1 MLQVATA
8 KLFTHPSHTNRL
20 KGVLYTNVHL
30 PSDTTVD
37 TAIGSFTPL
46 AHTQYGNALF
56 WDFTEHVEGT
66 EFGPGVLHSNGID
79 AYIDDCASMLS
90 FALDCICTPSSS
102 VADRLIRA
110 GAINRRDTPQQLI
123 PIIFDKDRYIKPE
136 DLPNFQSLLKSIIG
150 LPRVKF
156 LGVMKAIRTYVAAL
170 HRLEEDVNLSY
181 TLLVMSMETL
191 VQDFD
196 GYESSWSDIEDRKRR
211 PLEKAMEGI
220 EKAHADAIKDTL
232 IKVEHVGANKRFK
245 AFIRSHI
252 RDVHF
257 SVELSGEPSPVGKR
271 DFEEALNN
279 IYNVRSKYVHT
290 LKPLP
295 NEFLAF
301 SGSSE
306 TVHIGGEL
314 ILTLRGLRRVA
325 KSVIQSFIENQE
337 QIEKEPYNYT
347 WESPNIIQAKM
358 CPSTWISRTDGLS
371 NESFRLYFEGYISL
385 LDQFFTNHPDGQLYD
400 VRRVL
405 EIGLA
410 KRSQLKPEHHRALV
424 GLYIAFAY
432 FTHPT
437 LHPETKLESIDYE
450 AINLPSIESLIIHT
464 ATGEVTD
471 WPIEEHIRQHNAY
484 FKKRHKTSGI
494 KVPPKLE
501 ACMDLALVERWRAS
515 GDHDKAF
522 ETLNCARINSPGLIE
537 IHSFSDSFTSDSAIN
552 WLRIVYPSLNKLR
565 SQNTLDESGL

>member
-46 AHTQYGNALF
+46 AHTHYGNALY

-66 EFGPGVLHSNGID
+66 EIGPGVLHSNGID
-79 AYIDDCASMLS
+79 AYIDDCASVLS
-90 FALDCICTPSSS
+90 FALDCICTPNSS
-102 VADRLIRA
+102 VADRLIRV
-110 GAINRRDTPQQLI
+110 GAINRRGTPQQLV
-123 PIIFDKDRYIKPE
+123 PKIFDKDIYIKPE
-136 DLPNFQSLLKSIIG
+136 LLPTFQSLLKSIIG

-232 IKVEHVGANKRFK
+232 VKVEHVAANKRFK

-252 RDVHF
+252 GDDHF
-257 SVELSGEPSPVGKR
+257 SVELSGESTPVGKR

-279 IYNVRSKYVHT
+279 VYNVRSKYVHT

-314 ILTLRGLRRVA
+314 IFTVRGLRRVA

-337 QIEKEPYNYT
+337 QIEKEPYNYS

-385 LDQFFTNHPDGQLYD
+385 LDQFFTDHPDGQLYD
-400 VRRVL
+400 VRGVL

-410 KRSQLKPEHHRALV
+410 KRSQLKAEHHRALV
-424 GLYIAFAY
+424 GLYIAFTY

-437 LHPETKLESIDYE
+437 LHPKTNLQSIDYE

-471 WPIEEHIRQHNAY
+471 WPIEEHIKQHNGY
-484 FKKRHKTSGI
+484 FKKRYTASGV
-494 KVPPKLE
+494 KVPPRLE
-501 ACMDLALVERWRAS
+501 ACMDLALAERWRAS
-515 GDHDKAF
+515 GNYDKAF
-522 ETLNCARINSPGLIE
+522 ETLNCARLNSPNLTE
-537 IHSFSDSFTSDSAIN
+537 IHRSDSFSSDSAIN
-552 WLRIVYPSLNKLR
+552 WLRVVYPSLNKVR
-565 SQNTLDESGL
+565 PQNTLDDSGL

>member
-30 PSDTTVD
+30 PSDITVD

-46 AHTQYGNALF
+46 AHTQYGNALC

-66 EFGPGVLHSNGID
+66 DFGPGVLHSNGID
-79 AYIDDCASMLS
+79 AYIDDCASVLS
-90 FALDCICTPSSS
+90 FALECICTPSSS
-102 VADRLIRA
+102 VADRLIRV

-123 PIIFDKDRYIKPE
+123 PKIFDKDRYIKPE
-136 DLPNFQSLLKSIIG
+136 NLPNFQSLLKSIIG

-156 LGVMKAIRTYVAAL
+156 LGIMKAIRTYVAAL

-211 PLEKAMEGI
+211 PLEIAMEGI

-232 IKVEHVGANKRFK
+232 IKVEHVAANKRFK

-279 IYNVRSKYVHT
+279 VYNVRSKYVHT

-314 ILTLRGLRRVA
+314 IFTLRGLRRVA

-358 CPSTWISRTDGLS
+358 
-371 NESFRLYFEGYISL
+371 
-385 LDQFFTNHPDGQLYD
+385 
-400 VRRVL
+400 
-405 EIGLA
+405 
-410 KRSQLKPEHHRALV
+410 
-424 GLYIAFAY
+424 
-432 FTHPT
+432 
-437 LHPETKLESIDYE
+437 
-450 AINLPSIESLIIHT
+450 
-464 ATGEVTD
+464 
-471 WPIEEHIRQHNAY
+471 
-484 FKKRHKTSGI
+484 
-494 KVPPKLE
+494 
-501 ACMDLALVERWRAS
+501 
-515 GDHDKAF
+515 
-522 ETLNCARINSPGLIE
+522 
-537 IHSFSDSFTSDSAIN
+537 
-552 WLRIVYPSLNKLR
+552 
-565 SQNTLDESGL
+565 